1 MLSEDGAP
9 RKGLL
14 LIAAAAI
21 LWSTSGLFAKAPIFD
36 NWDSSQRVIQMAF
49 WRALFASMV
58 LALLVRRPRWSWKL
72 LPMMACFVAMS
83 WAFLQALVTIE
94 SSCAIWLQYT
104 APAFVLVG
112 SVLLFRER
120 MQRRDQVM
128 ATACFVG
135 LAVILFGEI
144 GKASTAGL
152 FYGVLSGVFYAGVI
166 LSLRGLR
173 EFDSAWLVLVNQ
185 LATVVALAPFLL
197 RSGQL
202 PTGIQWPSL
211 AGFGILQLGTPYLL
225 FAMGLRRV
233 RSQEASLVALLEPV
247 LVPLWVFLVWRSAP
261 DYEPP
266 RVSTL
271 VGGSVILISLIT
283 RYSSDL
289 LTRPRPSP
297 A

>member
-1 MLSEDGAP
+1 MLSEEGAP

-14 LIAAAAI
+14 LVAAAAI

-36 NWDSSQRVIQMAF
+36 NWDTSQRVIQMAF
-49 WRALFASMV
+49 WRAVFASLV
-58 LALLVRRPRWSWKL
+58 IGLLVRRPRWSWKL

-83 WAFLQALVTIE
+83 WAFLRALVTIE

-112 SVLLFRER
+112 SLILFRER
-120 MQRRDQVM
+120 MQRRDYVM
-128 ATACFVG
+128 SAVCFAG
-135 LAVILFGEI
+135 LGVILFGEI

-173 EFDSAWLVLVNQ
+173 DFDSAWLILVNQ
-185 LATVVALAPFLL
+185 LATVAALSPFLPG
-197 RSGQL
+197 SGQL
-202 PTGIQWPSL
+202 PSGIQWPCL

-225 FAMGLRRV
+225 FAMGLRRL

-247 LVPLWVFLVWRSAP
+247 LVPVWVFLIWRDAA

-271 VGGSVILISLIT
+271 VGGSMILLSLIA

-289 LTRPRPSP
+289 LARPRTP
-297 A
+297 AK